1 MTKLNRSS
9 NQLAR
14 VEELAAQTDARLA
27 ALNQALARH
36 EGAREAV
43 AATLAEA
50 EERVAAT
57 SDEAELLRT
66 VLDRLEGM
74 DAAWRRN
81 FEHSLATIVSD
92 GLSLVFGEEL
102 QVLIQPSTK
111 ADMSAVDFIMKRG
124 GQEEDVLDGQGGGYV
139 NIIAFL
145 LRVLLI
151 VAARPL
157 LRYVLVLDEPFAHLS
172 QEFRHA
178 LAEMMVA
185 LIDRLGFQA
194 LMITQEREYVDVA
207 DVAYRAEIVHGATRM
222 YVLKGAEVA

>member
-1 MTKLNRSS
+1 MRALP
-9 NQLAR
+9 Q
-14 VEELAAQTDARLA
+14 VEEFVARSDARLSQ
-27 ALNQALARH
+27 LNQMLARH
-36 EGAREAV
+36 EGARETV
-43 AATLAEA
+43 VVTLAEA
-50 EERVAAT
+50 EERFTAT
-57 SDEAELLRT
+57 GDEAELLRT

-74 DAAWRRN
+74 DASWRRN

-111 ADMSAVDFIMKRG
+111 ADMSAVDFVMIRD
-124 GQEEDVLDGQGGGYV
+124 GQEEDIMEGQGGGYV

-172 QEFRHA
+172 QEFRHG
-178 LAEMMVA
+178 LAEMMAA

-207 DVAYRAEIVHGATRM
+207 DVAYRAEVVHGATQM
-222 YVLKGAEVA
+222 HLLKGAETT